1 MQLEKFQLSF
11 LTVDKIFTY
20 KNPPHYQDFLQKKK
34 KKEAGETPAMMCPV
48 TATEKLRVQ
57 PTKKTLK
64 GWQKVKVKL
73 NTQFNNK
80 RAIAVFIRLKKKGRE
95 IEMIC
100 LPDQTT
106 TVVLSQENHL
116 GKICVKITH
125 TYCRTYK

>member
-1 MQLEKFQLSF
+1 
-11 LTVDKIFTY
+11 
-20 KNPPHYQDFLQKKK
+20 
-34 KKEAGETPAMMCPV
+34 MMCPV